1 MSLAK
6 KVFIEIKAVKVSR
19 QLDSL
24 AVQEICQMNNLKFF
38 EKLEIYSLVLLMF
51 AVWLLFRQNPIEI
64 IVELFFSKCYIL
76 FL

>member
-6 KVFIEIKAVKVSR
+6 KVFIQIEAVKVSR

-38 EKLEIYSLVLLMF
+38 EKLEIYSLLS
-51 AVWLLFRQNPIEI
+51 
-64 IVELFFSKCYIL
+64 FF
-76 FL
+76 

>member
-6 KVFIEIKAVKVSR
+6 KVFIQIEAVKVSR

-38 EKLEIYSLVLLMF
+38 EKLEIYSLVLLIDCPK
-51 AVWLLFRQNPIEI
+51 RQQDTTYNMQQKTRHM
-64 IVELFFSKCYIL
+64 SRHY
-76 FL
+76 